1 MATVLMIGGKGMK
14 GTSEPTKPDAGD
26 DEEEPMNTGKEARL
40 EAARALIRGVKMNDP
55 GAIDKALEAH
65 YEACQ
70 GGGEG
75 E

>member
-1 MATVLMIGGKGMK
+1 MPTVLMIGGKGMK
-14 GTSEPTKPDAGD
+14 GATEAKPDEESD
-26 DEEEPMNTGKEARL
+26 DEEPMNTGKEARL
-40 EAARALIRGVKMNDP
+40 EAARAIIRGVKMNDP

-70 GGGEG
+70 GGGED